1 MIRRP
6 PRSTLFPYP
15 TLFRSQLPS
24 LAAAPEPDFLA
35 GRLAGKRL
43 ELPADAQLMEHA
55 RAVRSELQPGAHF
68 LQLRRL
74 LVDVDVAAAPEQRER
89 GGEPADAAAGNQNTR
104 LHLRATGEDGRGSYR
119 FTASAPAL
127 QTTSSCEPVPPEQ
140 PMAPTS
146 LPPSR
151 MGMPPRDAMTSSRV
165 RR

>member
-1 MIRRP
+1 MFAP
-6 PRSTLFPYP
+6 WARSGTIEWQAE
-15 TLFRSQLPS
+15 SQ
-24 LAAAPEPDFLA
+24 
-35 GRLAGKRL
+35 
-43 ELPADAQLMEHA
+43 
-55 RAVRSELQPGAHF
+55 AVRAEVDRS
-68 LQLRRL
+68 RL
-74 LVDVDVAAAPEQRER
+74 LAPYRIRQYAEQI
-89 GGEPADAAAGNQNTR
+89 GPIQDTQ
-104 LHLRATGEDGRGSYR
+104 LHLRATGEDGAASYR